1 MSTQTTVTGFI
12 LTLASDLHSA
22 SAVPRIDLLSHFVP
36 SFSEPL
42 YIVGAADLGT
52 SAPNVDGALAKILKI
67 SATWGA
73 VVLIDEADV
82 FLEERA
88 LHHIERNAM
97 VAVFLRHL
105 EYVS

>member
-1 MSTQTTVTGFI
+1 MYTN
-12 LTLASDLHSA
+12 
-22 SAVPRIDLLSHFVP
+22 
-36 SFSEPL
+36 FSSGPL
-42 YIVGAADLGT
+42 YVVGAADLGT
-52 SAPNVDGALAKILKI
+52 SATKVDGALTRILKI

-105 EYVS
+105 EYALV

>member
-1 MSTQTTVTGFI
+1 MVGRFYFTLLLTV
-12 LTLASDLHSA
+12 S
-22 SAVPRIDLLSHFVP
+22 
-36 SFSEPL
+36 SEPL
-42 YIVGAADLGT
+42 YVVGAGDLGT
-52 SAPNVDGALAKILKI
+52 SASKVDTSLTSILKI
-67 SATWGA
+67 SSAWGA

-105 EYVS
+105 E